1 MNEAP
6 PLKKGWGCLMW
17 AVTLIVL
24 GLLGSLFVPSYGL
37 IPVTALQLQASQN
50 AREIVG
56 MLQTWATEHNGQY
69 PDQGMDPAP
78 LSSNDVFVRLIR
90 AGLVPDETVFGGR
103 MSRFMPDRNV
113 GTAPLYDQ
121 ALIPGENHW
130 AMTAGL
136 SYTESPGHFPL
147 IFDNPVDTSWP
158 PRWLIGS
165 AFKPVAGRVFPGD
178 VIIVGFNLGN
188 VELIKLRQ
196 EGNDL
201 RIPPHLLS
209 PAKQSPVPALK
220 VLNIEQEGT
229 GHYVDPS
236 MLPGFRKPPPETKE
250 PEHSAGQERK
260 QIPDA
265 REK

>member
-1 MNEAP
+1 
-6 PLKKGWGCLMW
+6 
-17 AVTLIVL
+17 
-24 GLLGSLFVPSYGL
+24 
-37 IPVTALQLQASQN
+37 
-50 AREIVG
+50 

-78 LSSNDVFVRLIR
+78 VSSNDVFVRLIR
-90 AGLVPDETVFGGR
+90 TGLVPDERVFGGR
-103 MSRFMPDRNV
+103 MSRFMPDKNV

-121 ALIPGENHW
+121 ALIPEENHW

-136 SYTESPGHFPL
+136 SYTDSPGHFPL

-201 RIPPHLLS
+201 RFPPHLLS

-220 VLNIEQEGT
+220 VLNIARTPPGT
-229 GHYVDPS
+229 GY
-236 MLPGFRKPPPETKE
+236 LPGMAPGCSEQLSVPAAATHAPGEEQRKPSP
-250 PEHSAGQERK
+250 
-260 QIPDA
+260 
-265 REK
+265 